1 MPSSQTPNYN
11 LNQWSRDDRVLMEDF
26 NADNAKIDAAL
37 GEKADKS
44 AVAELNAQVG
54 QVELSMPRVV
64 FGTYTGDGAASKHI
78 ELGFPPKALLLFC
91 QNGRT
96 SYCVSYGMAYGGLAL
111 EGHSS
116 SPTLALAELSGG
128 RVLPLLDPSA
138 SPVGEAF
145 LFLSPPSWGES
156 SFSSSFS
163 REESAP
169 ESSES

>member
-44 AVAELNAQVG
+44 AVEELNAQVG

-111 EGHSS
+111 EGHPVIIQNREVLTLNSS
-116 SPTLALAELSGG
+116 GFTVRKEFQEKA
-128 RVLPLLDPSA
+128 A
-138 SPVGEAF
+138 SLYSNADGVFYHYIAF
-145 LFLSPPSWGES
+145 
-156 SFSSSFS
+156 
-163 REESAP
+163 A
-169 ESSES
+169 

>member
-44 AVAELNAQVG
+44 AVEELNAQVG

-78 ELGFPPKALLLFC
+78 ELGFPPQGA
-91 QNGRT
+91 
-96 SYCVSYGMAYGGLAL
+96 A
-111 EGHSS
+111 
-116 SPTLALAELSGG
+116 P
-128 RVLPLLDPSA
+128 VLPERQNQLLRLLRHGIRRPG
-138 SPVGEAF
+138 P
-145 LFLSPPSWGES
+145 
-156 SFSSSFS
+156 
-163 REESAP
+163 
-169 ESSES
+169 